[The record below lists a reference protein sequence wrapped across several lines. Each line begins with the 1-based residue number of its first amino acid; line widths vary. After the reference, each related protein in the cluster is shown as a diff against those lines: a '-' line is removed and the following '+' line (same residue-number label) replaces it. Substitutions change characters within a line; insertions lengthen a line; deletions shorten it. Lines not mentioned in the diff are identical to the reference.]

1 MPSPRKQGYFP
12 ASANQRR
19 MFVLNQLSPDGT
31 EYNVPVALRLTG
43 KLDVDRLRKAL
54 SALAARHASL
64 RASFEIVDE
73 QVVQKIEKQIQ
84 IPLPRRRAKDK
95 ADVEE
100 IKKNFVRPFDLRHA
114 PLFRPCLIG
123 MSKTEHVLL
132 LDLHHI
138 ICDGVSVDI
147 LIEDLGRLYDGQ
159 ALKKTPGE
167 YHDFALWQKGFA
179 ATAEAKKQEE
189 YWLNLLGGER
199 PTLNLPMDFPRERFQ
214 SFDGDRVF
222 TRPNKDLC
230 AALRALAAKN
240 RVSLYMLLLSA
251 YNVLLSKYSGQEDI
265 IVGTLAAGRREEK
278 FRDVVGLFVNT
289 LLLRSQ
295 PRGELEFAA
304 YLKQVRGECL
314 SAYENQDYQFEDLVD
329 RISPTRDLGRNPLF
343 DTMFEALSCDERVA
357 RYGDVGFSRY
367 ELDYTISKFDLSLTL
382 IEQRD
387 QEVVLE
393 FEYCTHLFRKET
405 IERLSLHYLNLLKEV
420 VANPRVKLSDIDML
434 TAEEK
439 SRLVAPQ
446 LLQVEKAAGASVVD
460 LFQAQVRKNPGAP
473 AVAFRDEKLNYG
485 DLDRRSNELAARLR
499 EQGVARGNLVG
510 LVAAPSVEMIIAILS
525 ILKLGA
531 AYLPIDPTTPVE
543 RFRNI
548 VADSGIATLLVRGVA
563 QRFVSPNLTIV
574 SLDEVVHSAEE
585 NFSVLSPVV
594 SDDLAYVIYTSGS
607 TGTPKGVMVS
617 HGALA
622 NYITWATKTYINEEE
637 MSFALHSSLSVDLT
651 VTSIF
656 VPLVSGNRIVIY
668 RSDDAMGLIGEIV
681 RDNQV
686 QLIKLTPTHLSILAE
701 VVRDVDQEASK
712 LRTIIVGGEDLKTSL
727 AAKICA
733 SYGGRVAIF
742 NEYGPTEATV
752 GCMIHKYDPA
762 TDTALSVPI
771 GKAIDNTGIY
781 ILDKY
786 NNPVPEGVT
795 GELCIGGIC
804 LAAGY
809 LKNSRLTSERF
820 VANRLGSEIVRMYKT
835 GDVARMLPN
844 GKIEYL
850 GRNDDQVKVRG
861 FRIELGE
868 IEANLLRLPQVKEA
882 VVTKGVD
889 ATGDSYLCA
898 YVVTEG
904 KVSMADLRARL
915 AERLP
920 EYMIPAWFVPL
931 DRFPVGRGG
940 KLDKGALPDPRERV
954 VSVRAYAPPRS
965 RAEAGMTKIW
975 QQVLGIPRVGIDDNF
990 FELGG
995 QSLKAT
1001 LMAARV
1007 NRELHANVTLREVFA
1022 HPVIRELAALVEET
1036 VEDLATAIKPVAEQE
1051 YYPVSS
1057 AQKRLFIL
1065 NRLAPLDVLYN
1076 VPWAVEIKGQ
1086 FEVGRWRQAFCALI
1100 ARHESL
1106 RTSFALIDDEI
1117 VQKVHPAV
1125 EFAFECSPSK
1135 AALDLQKED
1144 FQKEDFQKEDLQKM
1158 DLQQVDI
1165 QQEITRFIRPFD
1177 LSKAPLIRATIVET
1191 GFSAHTLIIDM
1202 HHIVADGI
1210 SAGII
1215 LEELCA
1221 LYGGQTLEAPTVQYK
1236 DYAAWQRAYSSTAMV
1251 QAQGGYW
1258 RKLFEGELP
1267 VLNLPA
1273 DFPRAATPSFD
1284 GDLVTFKI
1292 DAATVSSLR
1301 AINREC
1307 GTTMHMTLLAA
1318 YTILLSKYSDQED
1331 IVVGTPVAGRNHA
1344 LVQRV
1349 VGMFVN
1355 MLAMRNQPKGE
1366 LTFYEFLRQV
1376 KSNALDA
1383 YSNQEYQFEEL
1394 VDKLEI
1400 ERTLTRNPL
1409 FDTVFACL
1417 DDGNKKREIDGL
1429 SAELLDFEWKISKF
1443 DLTLLATER
1452 KEEIDCEL
1460 EYCTKLFRRSTIER
1474 FASHYKHILEQIGR
1488 NPETRI
1494 ADIQPLTEVQRQQI
1508 LVEFNQTEHGYPSD
1522 RSIHEIFEE
1531 QADKNPDNVAVVFG
1545 ETSLSYLQ
1553 LNQRA
1558 NQIARILVGHGV
1570 THEEIV
1576 GIMAAPSVEMIVGVL
1591 GILKAGCAYLP
1602 IDEDCPDHRA
1612 LAMLQ
1617 NSGARIVLKAGCE
1630 WQDETRLVL
1639 DISDSGLYQG
1649 DDSNLGQAVGSHDL
1663 AYVIYTSGTTGAP
1676 KGVMIEHHSV
1686 NNLCAWHINAFQITA
1701 QDRATKYARFSFDAS
1716 VWEIFPYLQCG
1727 AALHI
1732 IDESIRLDL
1741 PRLNRYFE
1749 KNEITISFLPTQVCE
1764 LFLELDNKSLRY
1776 LLTGGDRLR
1785 RLRPQNYRVINNY
1798 GPTENTV
1805 VATSCELGAGA
1816 ETIPI
1821 GKPLFNTRVYL
1832 LGKANKLVPIGV
1844 PGELCIAGVG
1854 LARAYVN
1861 DVDKTN
1867 EKFVANPFE
1876 PGARMYRTGDLAKW
1890 LPDGNIE
1897 FIGRTDKQV
1906 KIRGCRTEPRE
1917 IEATILAHEAVKDA
1931 VVVAR
1936 EDKQNN
1942 KFLCAYIVW
1951 REAERFA
1958 ELRPYLAKQ
1967 LPDYMVPAF
1976 LVTVPS
1982 IPLNARG
1989 KVDMGAL
1996 PQPDGSMPSGQSYVA
2011 ARNDTERRLAE
2022 IWSRVLDREKIGV
2035 YDNFFE
2041 IGGHSLRA
2049 TIMLAKANKEFSAD
2063 LALGLVF
2070 DNPSI
2075 ASLAK
2080 CFDAVAQHEAT
2091 VLEPAKS
2098 SLYYPTTSTQKML
2111 YWVCTSRKGVE
2122 YNLPM
2127 AFKLSGDLNIS
2138 RLESVFRQLIRR
2150 HEGLRTQFQMVGGQ
2164 LMQTVLPTIDFSID
2178 ILQQCDER
2186 EINEVARDF
2195 IRPFDLSIAPLM
2207 RVALVPMGS
2216 GHHVLL
2222 MDIHHLV
2229 SDGTSMG
2236 ILFQEMAALY
2246 AGEEPPVPGA
2256 TFKDFTEWLGGHLQ
2270 TKKVREQEKYWL
2282 SVLRDP
2288 PPNLQLDT
2296 DYRRPENF
2304 SFKGGR
2310 IVFKAGPVVHAA
2322 LKTLCAQRGVTLYMV
2337 LLAAYNV
2344 LLSKY
2349 GRSEDI
2355 IVAVPTSGRYIADIQ
2370 DVVGMFV
2377 STHAIRSRPQAELR
2391 FDDFLQQVKTG
2402 VRGALEHQEYQLWDI
2417 LLSYAIQTGGKSL
2430 FSTVFVVQDQAFTA
2444 MEMPG
2449 LHVEEMDVSY
2459 HVSKFDLTVGAVEKA
2474 ADIEFELEYSTD
2486 VFKRSTAKRLAM
2498 HYANILEQ
2506 IVADPSKELRQIDLM
2521 TSAEKE
2527 QVLRTFNCN
2536 AVKYAASGNV
2546 VQLFERQADE
2556 SPDRLAVI
2564 CGRAIITYRE
2574 LNQRANQLAHGLRS
2588 MGIEAGDI
2596 VGIMAP
2602 PSFETIAGILAVL
2615 KAGAAYVPISK
2626 DFPQKRI
2633 AHLLANSGAKV
2644 LLCDSP
2650 VDGSL
2655 FKTALV
2661 DLGDEKNYEL
2671 DGSNL
2676 DLPVDLGALAYVS
2689 YVADQMGAL
2698 KGVMIEHGALLDRF
2712 QWFANRFA
2720 LTAGDRSAKY
2730 GDLSTSATI
2739 FELFPFLCAGAS
2751 IYVLPENI
2759 AHNAGPLNKCLE
2771 NNGATIAWLP
2781 APLCE
2786 RLASVE
2792 NTALRVLITSGGNVS
2807 AARRGAYELMRC
2819 SGPAENAEI
2828 TTCCAVQSDGMS
2840 ATIGK
2845 PISNSEIYII
2855 GHDGGL
2861 QPVGVT
2867 GELCVAG
2874 AGLARGYLVDGN
2886 PGDDEAADDKA
2897 DDRFT
2902 SNPHMDGGRMYC
2914 TQDSA
2919 RWLSDG
2925 QIEMTGRA
2933 GEVSI
2938 DGHRVCLAEIER
2950 RLESHPG
2957 IKEAAVVFDNKDP
2970 LRQRVIAFLVLRD
2983 SLPVPPSSFVPELKL
2998 HLGEWLPEFM
3008 VPDTYMK
3015 VDIIPRGTDGRVQY
3029 DSLPLP
3035 EQPTG
3040 DDETAVPESATTMK
3054 VTSIVENLFD
3064 GRRVNPAANL
3074 LDLGMDSVMAM
3085 SLVAKINDEFGV
3097 APDICQVW
3105 KTPTI
3110 SGISRGLSEGLSGN
3124 VQSFAPVEQESRL
3137 S

>member
-1 MPSPRKQGYFP
+1 MPSSRKRAYFP
-12 ASANQRR
+12 ASANQKR

-31 EYNVPVALRLTG
+31 EYNVPVALRLAG
-43 KLDVDRLRKAL
+43 KLDVDRLRNAL

-64 RASFEIVDE
+64 RASFEIVGE
-73 QVVQKIEKQIQ
+73 EIVQKIEKQIQ
-84 IPLPRRRAKDK
+84 IRLPRHRAKDK

-100 IKKNFVRPFDLRHA
+100 IKKNFVRPFVLGHA

-123 MSKTEHVLL
+123 MGKTEHLLL

-159 ALKKTPGE
+159 ALKQKPGE
-167 YHDFALWQKGFA
+167 YHDFALWQSRFA
-179 ATAEAKKQEE
+179 TTAEAKKQED

-199 PTLNLPMDFPRERFQ
+199 PALSLPTDFPRKRLQ

-222 TRPNKDLC
+222 TRPNKELC

-240 RVSLYMLLLSA
+240 RISMYMLLLSA
-251 YNVLLSKYSGQEDI
+251 YNVLLSKYSAQEDI
-265 IVGTLAAGRREEK
+265 IVGTLVAGRREEK

-295 PRGELEFAA
+295 PKGELEFVE

-314 SAYENQDYQFEDLVD
+314 SAFENQDYQFEDLVD
-329 RISPTRDLGRNPLF
+329 RISPSRDLGRNPLF
-343 DTMFEALSCDERVA
+343 DTMFEALSYDERVT

-367 ELDYTISKFDLSLTL
+367 ELDYEISKFDLSLTL

-387 QEVVLE
+387 QELVLE
-393 FEYCTHLFRKET
+393 FEYCTDLFRKET
-405 IERLSLHYLNLLKEV
+405 IERLSSHYLNLLKEV

-434 TAEEK
+434 TAEER
-439 SRLVAPQ
+439 SRLFAPR
-446 LLQVEKAAGASVVD
+446 LRQVEKAASATSVVD
-460 LFQAQVRKNPGAP
+460 LFQAQVRKNPTAP
-473 AVAFRDEKLNYG
+473 AVAFRDENLSYG

-499 EQGVARGNLVG
+499 EQGVARGNLVA
-510 LVAAPSVEMIIAILS
+510 LAAAPSVEMIIAILS

-531 AYLPIDPTTPVE
+531 AYLPIDPTTPIE
-543 RFRNI
+543 RFRSI
-548 VADSGIATLLVRGVA
+548 VADSGIATLLVRGDA
-563 QRFVSPNLTIV
+563 RQFVSLNLTIIP
-574 SLDEVVHSAEE
+574 LDEALHSAEE
-585 NFSVLSPVV
+585 NLSVLSPVT

-622 NYITWATKTYINEEE
+622 NYIIWATKTYIGEER

-668 RSDDAMGLIGEIV
+668 QSDDAMGLIEEIV

-686 QLIKLTPTHLSILAE
+686 QLVKLTPTHLSLLAE
-701 VVRDVDQEASK
+701 VVRDNDQEASK

-727 AAKICA
+727 AAKIHA
-733 SYGGRVAIF
+733 NFGGRLAIF

-762 TDTALSVPI
+762 ADTALSVPI
-771 GKAIDNTGIY
+771 GKAIDNTGIFL
-781 ILDKY
+781 LDKY
-786 NNPVPEGVT
+786 GKPVPEGVT
-795 GELCIGGIC
+795 GELCIAGVC
-804 LAAGY
+804 LATGY
-809 LKNSRLTSERF
+809 LKNSRLTDERF
-820 VANRLGSEIVRMYKT
+820 VANRLGLEIVRMYKT
-835 GDVARMLPN
+835 GDLARMLPN

-868 IEANLLRLPQVKEA
+868 IEANLLRLPQVQEA

-889 ATGDSYLCA
+889 AAGDSYLCA
-898 YVVTEG
+898 YVVVEG
-904 KVSMADLRARL
+904 KVSTADLRARL
-915 AERLP
+915 AEHLP

-940 KLDKGALPDPRERV
+940 KLDKSVLPDPRECLISPRD
-954 VSVRAYAPPRS
+954 YAAPRS
-965 RAEAGMTKIW
+965 RVEAGMAKIW

-1001 LMAARV
+1001 LMTARV
-1007 NRELHANVTLREVFA
+1007 NRELHASVMLREVFA
-1022 HPVIRELAALVEET
+1022 HPVIRGLAALVEQT
-1036 VEDLATAIKPVAEQE
+1036 VEDPATAIETVGEQE

-1057 AQKRLFIL
+1057 AQKRLYIL
-1065 NRLAPLDVLYN
+1065 NRLAPSDVLYN
-1076 VPWAVEIKGQ
+1076 VPWAVEIKGR
-1086 FEVGRWRQAFCALI
+1086 FEIERWRQAFCALI

-1106 RTSFALIDDEI
+1106 RTSFALIEDEI
-1117 VQKVHPAV
+1117 VQKVHPSV
-1125 EFAFECSPSK
+1125 EFAFECPPSK
-1135 AALDLQKED
+1135 KAV
-1144 FQKEDFQKEDLQKM
+1144 
-1158 DLQQVDI
+1158 DLQQ
-1165 QQEITRFIRPFD
+1165 EIDRFIRPFD
-1177 LSKAPLIRATIVET
+1177 LSKSPLIRGTIVET
-1191 GFSAHTLIIDM
+1191 GASAHTLIIDM

-1221 LYGGQTLEAPTVQYK
+1221 LYRGQTLETPTIQYK
-1236 DYAAWQRAYSSTAMV
+1236 DYAAWQRAYSSTATV

-1258 RKLFEGELP
+1258 RKSFEGELP
-1267 VLNLPA
+1267 VLNLPT
-1273 DFPRAATPSFD
+1273 DFPRGATPSFE
-1284 GDLVTFKI
+1284 GDLVTFKV
-1292 DAATVSSLR
+1292 DAATVEGLR

-1307 GTTMHMTLLAA
+1307 GATMHMTLLAA
-1318 YTILLSKYSDQED
+1318 YTILLSKYADQED
-1331 IVVGTPVAGRNHA
+1331 IVVGTPVAGRNQA

-1394 VDKLEI
+1394 VEKLEI
-1400 ERTLTRNPL
+1400 ERNLTRNPL
-1409 FDTVFACL
+1409 FDTVFATL
-1417 DDGNKKREIDGL
+1417 GDGSQKLEIDGL
-1429 SAELLDFEWKISKF
+1429 SVELLNFEWKISKF
-1443 DLTLLATER
+1443 DLTLLAAER
-1452 KEEIDCEL
+1452 EEGIDFEL
-1460 EYCTKLFRRSTIER
+1460 EYCTKLFRKSTIER
-1474 FASHYKHILEQIGR
+1474 LGAHYRHMLEQIAR
-1488 NPETRI
+1488 QPDKKI
-1494 ADIQPLTEVQRQQI
+1494 ADIEPLTSAERRQI
-1508 LVEFNQTEHGYPSD
+1508 LVEFNPTEHSYPAH

-1531 QADKNPDNVAVVFG
+1531 QAGKNPGNVALVFG
-1545 ETSLSYLQ
+1545 QTHLSYLQ

-1558 NQIARILVGHGV
+1558 NQIARILVEQGV
-1570 THEEIV
+1570 TREEVIGIIAGPSIEMTV
-1576 GIMAAPSVEMIVGVL
+1576 GIL

-1602 IDEDCPDHRA
+1602 IDQDCPQHRA
-1612 LAMLQ
+1612 LAMLED
-1617 NSGARIVLKAGCE
+1617 SGARIVIKAGSID
-1630 WQDETRLVL
+1630 WRDESRLVL
-1639 DISDSGLYQG
+1639 DLSDPSLYQG
-1649 DDSNLGQAVGSHDL
+1649 DDSNLGKTVGSHDL
-1663 AYVIYTSGTTGAP
+1663 AYVIYTSGTTGVP
-1676 KGVMIEHHSV
+1676 KGVLIEHHSV
-1686 NNLCAWHINAFQITA
+1686 NNLCAWHIDAFQVTA
-1701 QDRATKYARFSFDAS
+1701 NDRATKYARFSFDAS

-1749 KNEITISFLPTQVCE
+1749 KNKITISFLPTQVCE
-1764 LFLELDNKSLRY
+1764 LFMELDNKSLRY

-1785 RLRPQNYRVINNY
+1785 RFRSQNYQVINNY

-1821 GKPLFNTRVYL
+1821 GKPVFNTRVYL

-1861 DVDKTN
+1861 DVEKTT

-1936 EDKQNN
+1936 EDRQNN

-1976 LVTVPS
+1976 LVTVPN

-1996 PQPDGSMPSGQSYVA
+1996 PQPDGSMTSGQSYVA

-2022 IWSRVLDREKIGV
+2022 IWRRVLDRERIGV

-2080 CFDAVAQHEAT
+2080 CFDAIAHHEAT

-2098 SLYYPTTSTQKML
+2098 SLYYPTTPTQKML
-2111 YWVCTSRKGVE
+2111 HWVCTSRKGVE

-2127 AFKLSGDLNIS
+2127 AFSLRGDLNIS
-2138 RLESVFRQLIRR
+2138 KLESVFRQLVRR

-2164 LMQTVLPTIDFSID
+2164 LMQTVVPTVDFSID
-2178 ILQQCDER
+2178 ILQPCDER

-2195 IRPFDLSIAPLM
+2195 IRPFDLSIAPLI

-2216 GHHVLL
+2216 DQHVLL

-2246 AGEEPPVPGA
+2246 AGEEPPTPAA
-2256 TFKDFTEWLGGHLQ
+2256 TFKDFAEWLGGHLQ
-2270 TKKVREQEKYWL
+2270 TKKVHEQEKYWL

-2288 PPNLQLDT
+2288 PPSLKLDT

-2310 IVFKAGPVVHAA
+2310 IVFKVGPEIHAA
-2322 LKTLCAQRGVTLYMV
+2322 LKTLCAQRGVTLYML

-2417 LLSYAIQTGGKSL
+2417 LLSYAVQTGGKSL

-2449 LHVEEMDVSY
+2449 LDVEEMDVSY
-2459 HVSKFDLTVGAVEKA
+2459 HISKFDLTMGAVERA

-2498 HYANILEQ
+2498 HYTNILEQ
-2506 IVADPSKELRQIDLM
+2506 IVADPSRELRQLELI
-2521 TSAEKE
+2521 TEAEKE
-2527 QVLRTFNCN
+2527 QVLRDFNCS
-2536 AVKYAASGNV
+2536 AAKYATSGNV
-2546 VQLFERQADE
+2546 VQLFERQAHE
-2556 SPDRLAVI
+2556 SPGSLAVI
-2564 CGRAIITYRE
+2564 CGRLSITYGE
-2574 LNQRANQLAHGLRS
+2574 LNQRANQLARRLRS
-2588 MGIEAGDI
+2588 MGIGAGDI
-2596 VGIMAP
+2596 VGVMLR
-2602 PSFETIAGILAVL
+2602 PSSEMIVGMLGIL
-2615 KAGAAYVPISK
+2615 KAGAAYLPIGN
-2626 DFPQKRI
+2626 DFPQQRI
-2633 AHLLANSGAKV
+2633 QHLLTESGAKL
-2644 LLCDSP
+2644 LLCDRP
-2650 VDGSL
+2650 IYGSVS
-2655 FKTALV
+2655 KTAVV
-2661 DLGDEKNYEL
+2661 DLGEEKNYDP
-2671 DGSNL
+2671 DGSDL
-2676 DLPVDLGALAYVS
+2676 DPLADLGALAYVS
-2689 YVADQMGAL
+2689 YVADQAGTL
-2698 KGVMIEHGALLDRF
+2698 KGVMIEHRALLDRC
-2712 QWFANRFA
+2712 QWFADRFS
-2720 LTAGDRSAKY
+2720 LRPGDRSAKY
-2730 GDLSTSATI
+2730 GDLSTSATK
-2739 FELFPFLCAGAS
+2739 FEVFPFLCAGAS
-2751 IYVLPENI
+2751 ICMLPE
-2759 AHNAGPLNKCLE
+2759 HLGLYAGLLNEYLE
-2771 NNGATIAWLP
+2771 NNGVTIAWLP
-2781 APLCE
+2781 EPLCE
-2786 RLASVE
+2786 HLASTE
-2792 NTALRVLITSGGNVS
+2792 NTTLRVLITSGGNVS
-2807 AARRGAYELMRC
+2807 AARRGAYELVRC
-2819 SGPAENAEI
+2819 SGPTENTEV
-2828 TTCCAVQSDGMS
+2828 TTCCTVHSDGMS
-2840 ATIGK
+2840 AVIGK
-2845 PISNSEIYII
+2845 PITNTEIYIV
-2855 GHDGGL
+2855 GDDGGL

-2874 AGLARGYLVDGN
+2874 LGLAKGYL
-2886 PGDDEAADDKA
+2886 GDKEAGDDKA
-2897 DDRFT
+2897 DARFT
-2902 SNPHMDGGRMYC
+2902 SNPHIGGGRMYC

-2919 RWLSDG
+2919 RWLPDG

-2950 RLESHPG
+2950 RLESHPS
-2957 IKEAAVVFDNKDP
+2957 IKEAAVVFEDKDP
-2970 LRQRVIAFLVLRD
+2970 LRQRLIAFIVLRG
-2983 SLPVPPSSFVPELKL
+2983 SLPVPPIFFVPEVKL
-2998 HLGEWLPEFM
+2998 HLEEWLPDFM

-3015 VDIIPRGTDGRVQY
+3015 VDIMPRDTDGRVQY
-3029 DSLPLP
+3029 DVLPIP

-3040 DDETAVPESATTMK
+3040 DKETAVPQSATTMK

-3064 GRRVNPAANL
+3064 GQRVNPAANL
-3074 LDLGMDSVMAM
+3074 LDLGMNSLMAM
-3085 SLVAKINDEFGV
+3085 NLVARINDAFGV

-3105 KTPTI
+3105 TTPTI
-3110 SGISRGLSEGLSGN
+3110 SGISHDLSEALCGN
-3124 VQSFAPVEQESRL
+3124 HGIAPVGHESRL

>member
-1 MPSPRKQGYFP
+1 MPSPGKRAFFP
-12 ASANQRR
+12 ASANQKR

-31 EYNVPVALRLTG
+31 EYNVPVALLLAG

-54 SALAARHASL
+54 SALVARHASL
-64 RASFEIVDE
+64 RTSFEIVGE
-73 QVVQKIEKQIQ
+73 EVVQKIEKRIQ
-84 IPLPRRRAKDK
+84 IRLPRRRAKDK
-95 ADVEE
+95 AEIEE
-100 IKKNFVRPFDLRHA
+100 IRKNFVRPFDLRHT
-114 PLFRPCLIG
+114 PLFRACLIG
-123 MSKTEHVLL
+123 RGKTEHVLL

-159 ALKKTPGE
+159 TLKKKTSE
-167 YHDFALWQKGFA
+167 YRDFSLWQKGFA

-199 PTLNLPMDFPRERFQ
+199 PALSLPTDFPRKPIQ

-230 AALRALAAKN
+230 AGLRALAAKN
-240 RVSLYMLLLSA
+240 RVSMYMLLLSA
-251 YNVLLSKYSGQEDI
+251 YNILLSKYSAQEDI
-265 IVGTLAAGRREEK
+265 IVGTLVAGRREEK
-278 FRDVVGLFVNT
+278 FRDVAGLFVNT

-295 PRGELEFAA
+295 PRGELEFVA

-314 SAYENQDYQFEDLVD
+314 SAFENQDYQFEDLVD
-329 RISPTRDLGRNPLF
+329 RIAPSRDLGRNPLF
-343 DTMFEALSCDERVA
+343 DAMFGALSYDDRLTQFD
-357 RYGDVGFSRY
+357 GVGFSRY
-367 ELDYTISKFDLSLTL
+367 ELDYEISKFDLSLTV

-387 QEVVLE
+387 QELVLE
-393 FEYCTHLFRKET
+393 FEYCTELFRKET
-405 IERLSLHYLNLLKEV
+405 IERLSLHYVNVLKEV

-434 TAEEK
+434 TAEEI
-439 SRLVAPQ
+439 SRLVAPP
-446 LLQVEKAAGASVVD
+446 LPQVENQAPATNVVE
-460 LFQAQVRKNPGAP
+460 LFQAQVLKNPAAP
-473 AVAFRDEKLNYG
+473 AVAFREENLSYG

-510 LVAAPSVEMIIAILS
+510 LVAAPSVEIIIAILG

-531 AYLPIDPTTPVE
+531 AYLPIDRTTPVE
-543 RFRNI
+543 RFRSI
-548 VADSGIATLLVRGVA
+548 VADSGIATLLIHGDAR
-563 QRFVSPNLTIV
+563 QFVSPNLTIV
-574 SLDEVVHSAEE
+574 SLHEVLHSAEKHL
-585 NFSVLSPVV
+585 SVLSPVAA
-594 SDDLAYVIYTSGS
+594 DDLAYVIYTSGS

-622 NYITWATKTYINEEE
+622 NYITWATKTYIGEEGV
-637 MSFALHSSLSVDLT
+637 SFALHSSLSVDLT

-668 RSDDAMGLIGEIV
+668 QSDDAMGLIDEIV

-686 QLIKLTPTHLSILAE
+686 QLIKLTPTHLSLLAE
-701 VVRDVDQEASK
+701 VVRGVDQQASK

-727 AAKICA
+727 AANIHA
-733 SYGGRVAIF
+733 SFGGRVAIF

-752 GCMIHKYDPA
+752 GCMVHRYEPA
-762 TDTALSVPI
+762 NDTALSVPI
-771 GKAIDNTGIY
+771 GKAIDNTGIF
-781 ILDKY
+781 LLGKY
-786 NNPVPEGVT
+786 GNPVPEGVT
-795 GELCIGGIC
+795 GELCIAGIC

-809 LKNSRLTSERF
+809 LKNSRLTDERF
-820 VANRLGSEIVRMYKT
+820 VVNCLGLEKVRMYKT
-835 GDVARMLPN
+835 GDLGRMLSN

-868 IEANLLRLPQVKEA
+868 IEANLLCLPQVKEA

-889 ATGDSYLCA
+889 AAGDSYLCA
-898 YVVTEG
+898 YVVVEG
-904 KVSMADLRARL
+904 KVSTADLRARL

-940 KLDKGALPDPRERV
+940 KLDKSKLPDPRE
-954 VSVRAYAPPRS
+954 SSISARAYAAPRS
-965 RAEAGMTKIW
+965 KAEAGMAKIW

-1001 LMAARV
+1001 LMTARV
-1007 NRELHANVTLREVFA
+1007 NRELHASVALREAFA
-1022 HPVIRELAALVEET
+1022 HPVIRELAALVKQT
-1036 VEDLATAIKPVAEQE
+1036 VEDLATGIEPVGEQE

-1057 AQKRLFIL
+1057 AQKRLYIL

-1076 VPWAVEIKGQ
+1076 VPWVVEIKGQ
-1086 FEVGRWRQAFCALI
+1086 FEIERWRQAFCALI

-1106 RTSFALIDDEI
+1106 RTSFTLIDDEI
-1117 VQKVHPAV
+1117 VQKVHPSV
-1125 EFAFECSPSK
+1125 DFSFECPPSN
-1135 AALDLQKED
+1135 AAL
-1144 FQKEDFQKEDLQKM
+1144 DLQKM

-1165 QQEITRFIRPFD
+1165 QREIDRFIRPFD
-1177 LSKAPLIRATIVET
+1177 LSKAPLIRGTIVKT
-1191 GFSAHTLIIDM
+1191 GPSAHTLVVDM
-1202 HHIVADGI
+1202 HHIIADGI
-1210 SAGII
+1210 SAGIM

-1221 LYGGQTLEAPTVQYK
+1221 LYRRQTLEAPTIQYK

-1273 DFPRAATPSFD
+1273 DFPRAAMPSFE
-1284 GDLVTFKI
+1284 GDLVTFKV
-1292 DAATVSSLR
+1292 DPATVEGLR

-1307 GTTMHMTLLAA
+1307 GATMHMTLLAA
-1318 YTILLSKYSDQED
+1318 YTILLSKYADQED

-1400 ERTLTRNPL
+1400 ERNLTRNPL
-1409 FDTVFACL
+1409 FDTVFASL
-1417 DDGNKKREIDGL
+1417 GDGSQKLEIDGL
-1429 SAELLDFEWKISKF
+1429 NVELINFEWKISKF
-1443 DLTLLATER
+1443 DLTLLAAER
-1452 KEEIDCEL
+1452 NQGIDFEL
-1460 EYCTKLFRRSTIER
+1460 EYCTKLFRKSTIER
-1474 FASHYKHILEQIGR
+1474 LGAHYRHILEQIAR
-1488 NPETRI
+1488 QPDRKI
-1494 ADIQPLTEVQRQQI
+1494 ADIEPLTSAERRQI
-1508 LVEFNQTEHGYPSD
+1508 LVEFNPTEHSYPAQ

-1531 QADKNPDNVAVVFG
+1531 QVGKNPGKVAVVFG
-1545 ETSLSYLQ
+1545 QTSLSYLQ

-1558 NQIARILVGHGV
+1558 NQIARLLVGHGV
-1570 THEEIV
+1570 TREEVV
-1576 GIMAAPSVEMIVGVL
+1576 GVIAGPSIEMIVGIL
-1591 GILKAGCAYLP
+1591 AILKAGCAYLP
-1602 IDEDCPDHRA
+1602 IDQDCPQHRA
-1612 LAMLQ
+1612 LAMLED
-1617 NSGARIVLKAGCE
+1617 SGARIVIKAGSVD
-1630 WQDETRLVL
+1630 WRDESRPVL
-1639 DISDSGLYQG
+1639 DLSHTALYQG
-1649 DDSNLGQAVGSHDL
+1649 DDSNLGKMVGGHDL
-1663 AYVIYTSGTTGAP
+1663 AYVIYTSGTTGVP
-1676 KGVMIEHHSV
+1676 KGVVIEHHSV
-1686 NNLCAWHINAFQITA
+1686 NNLCAWHIDAFQVTA
-1701 QDRATKYARFSFDAS
+1701 NDRATKYARFSFDAS
-1716 VWEIFPYLQCG
+1716 VWEIFPYLQAG

-1764 LFLELDNKSLRY
+1764 LFMELENRSLRY

-1785 RLRPQNYRVINNY
+1785 RFRPQNYRVINNY

-1805 VATSCELGAGA
+1805 VATSCEVGAGP

-1821 GKPLFNTRVYL
+1821 GKPAFNTSIYL

-1854 LARAYVN
+1854 LARGYVN
-1861 DVDKTN
+1861 DVEKTG

-1876 PGARMYRTGDLAKW
+1876 PGARMYRTGDLARW

-1897 FIGRTDKQV
+1897 YIGRTDKQV

-1936 EDKQNN
+1936 EDAQHN

-1951 REAERFA
+1951 REAERLA
-1958 ELRPYLAKQ
+1958 ELRPYLARQ

-1976 LVTVPS
+1976 LVTVPN

-1996 PQPDGSMPSGQSYVA
+1996 PRPDGSVAIGQSYVA
-2011 ARNDTERRLAE
+2011 PRNDTERRLAE
-2022 IWSRVLDREKIGV
+2022 IWRRVLDRERIGV
-2035 YDNFFE
+2035 HDNFFE

-2049 TIMLAKANKEFSAD
+2049 TIMLAKANKEFNAD
-2063 LALGLVF
+2063 VALGAVF
-2070 DNPSI
+2070 DNSSI

-2098 SLYYPTTSTQKML
+2098 RLYYPTTPTQKML
-2111 YWVCTSRKGVE
+2111 HWVCTSRKGVE

-2127 AFKLSGDLNIS
+2127 AYKLRGDLNIS
-2138 RLESVFRQLIRR
+2138 KLEGVFRQLIRR

-2164 LMQTVLPTIDFSID
+2164 LMQTVIPAVDFSID

-2195 IRPFDLSIAPLM
+2195 IRPFDLSMAPLM

-2216 GHHVLL
+2216 GVHVLL

-2246 AGEEPPVPGA
+2246 AGEEPPTPGA
-2256 TFKDFTEWLGGHLQ
+2256 TFKDFAEWLGGHLQ

-2288 PPNLQLDT
+2288 PPPLKLDT

-2310 IVFKAGPVVHAA
+2310 IIFKVGPEVHAG

-2377 STHAIRSRPQAELR
+2377 STHAIRSHPQAELR

-2449 LHVEEMDVSY
+2449 LDVAEMDVSY
-2459 HVSKFDLTVGAVEKA
+2459 HVSKFDLTMGAVERA

-2486 VFKRSTAKRLAM
+2486 VFKRSTAKRLAV
-2498 HYANILEQ
+2498 HYSNVLEQ
-2506 IVADPSKELRQIDLM
+2506 IVANPSRELRQLELM
-2521 TSAEKE
+2521 TKAEKE
-2527 QVLRTFNCN
+2527 QVLRNFNCSTAN
-2536 AVKYAASGNV
+2536 CATGGNV
-2546 VQLFERQADE
+2546 VEFFERRVHQ

-2564 CGRAIITYRE
+2564 CGGLNITYRE
-2574 LNQRANQLAHGLRS
+2574 LNQRANQLARGLRS
-2588 MGIEAGDI
+2588 MGIGAGDI
-2596 VGIMAP
+2596 VGVMVR
-2602 PSFETIAGILAVL
+2602 PSFEMIVGMLAIL
-2615 KAGAAYVPISK
+2615 KAGAACLPIGN
-2626 DFPQKRI
+2626 DFPRRRI
-2633 AHLLANSGAKV
+2633 QHLLTESGAK
-2644 LLCDSP
+2644 LLLRDRP
-2650 VDGSL
+2650 IYGSV
-2655 FKTALV
+2655 FKTALA
-2661 DLGDEKNYEL
+2661 DLGEEKNYDP
-2671 DGSNL
+2671 DGSDL
-2676 DLPVDLGALAYVS
+2676 DPLADLGALAYVS
-2689 YVADQMGAL
+2689 YVADQAGTL
-2698 KGVMIEHGALLDRF
+2698 KGLMIEHRALLDRCL
-2712 QWFANRFA
+2712 WFADRFS
-2720 LTAGDRSAKY
+2720 LTPGDRSAKY
-2730 GDLSTSATI
+2730 GDLSTSATT
-2739 FELFPFLCAGAS
+2739 FEVFPFLFAGAS
-2751 IYVLPENI
+2751 IYMLPTGI
-2759 AHNAGPLNKCLE
+2759 GRNAGPLNECLE
-2771 NNGATIAWLP
+2771 NNGVTIAWLP
-2781 APLCE
+2781 TPLCE
-2786 RLASVE
+2786 HLASAE
-2792 NTALRVLITSGGNVS
+2792 NAKLRVLITSSGNVS
-2807 AARRGAYELMRC
+2807 VARRGAYELVRC
-2819 SGPAENAEI
+2819 SGPAENTEV
-2828 TTCCAVQSDGMS
+2828 TTCCVMHSDGMS
-2840 ATIGK
+2840 AIIGK
-2845 PISNSEIYII
+2845 PITNSEIYIV
-2855 GHDGGL
+2855 GHDGSL
-2861 QPVGVT
+2861 QPIGVT

-2874 AGLARGYLVDGN
+2874 VGLARGYLG
-2886 PGDDEAADDKA
+2886 DDKA
-2897 DDRFT
+2897 SDGKSDARFT
-2902 SNPHMDGGRMYC
+2902 SNPHGDGGRMYC

-2919 RWLSDG
+2919 RWLPDG

-2933 GEVSI
+2933 GEVSV
-2938 DGHRVCLAEIER
+2938 DGHRVRLAEIER
-2950 RLESHPG
+2950 RLESHSS
-2957 IKEAAVVFDNKDP
+2957 IKEAAVVFDDKDP
-2970 LRQRVIAFLVLRD
+2970 LHQRLIAFIVLRD
-2983 SLPVPPSSFVPELKL
+2983 SLQVPPMSFVPEVKL
-2998 HLGEWLPEFM
+2998 HLAEWLPDFM
-3008 VPDTYMK
+3008 VPDTYTK
-3015 VDIIPRGTDGRVQY
+3015 VDMIPRETDGRAQY
-3029 DSLPLP
+3029 DLLPIP
-3035 EQPTG
+3035 EQRMG
-3040 DDETAVPESATTMK
+3040 NDETAVPQSATTSK

-3064 GRRVNPAANL
+3064 GQRVNPAANL
-3074 LDLGMDSVMAM
+3074 LDLGMNSLTAVD
-3085 SLVAKINDEFGV
+3085 LVARINDAFGV
-3097 APDICQVW
+3097 SPDICQVW
-3105 KTPTI
+3105 TTPTI
-3110 SGISRGLSEGLSGN
+3110 LGISRGLSEALCSDYQN
-3124 VQSFAPVEQESRL
+3124 FVPVGQESSL